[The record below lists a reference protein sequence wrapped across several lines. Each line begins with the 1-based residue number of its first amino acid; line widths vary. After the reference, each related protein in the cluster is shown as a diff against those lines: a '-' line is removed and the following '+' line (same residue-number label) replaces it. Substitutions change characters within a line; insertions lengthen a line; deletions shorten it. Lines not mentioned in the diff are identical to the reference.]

1 MKFAHS
7 CKDDFSL
14 ILVTILKQEK
24 HSHAGGHCWAKCLRI
39 AAQVHELLKMP
50 LPERGVKEILPFPAC
65 LRRSIRIISVSRL
78 QLF

>member
-24 HSHAGGHCWAKCLRI
+24 HSHAGGLCQPEGPK
-39 AAQVHELLKMP
+39 AAAMCEM
-50 LPERGVKEILPFPAC
+50 
-65 LRRSIRIISVSRL
+65 
-78 QLF
+78 